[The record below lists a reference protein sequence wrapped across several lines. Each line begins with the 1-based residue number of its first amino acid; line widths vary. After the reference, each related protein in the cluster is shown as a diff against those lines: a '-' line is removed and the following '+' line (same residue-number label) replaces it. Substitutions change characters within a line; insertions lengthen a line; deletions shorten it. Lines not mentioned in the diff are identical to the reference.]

1 MWRPLQKTPYR
12 YALSLISNN
21 IGMPQTAVDSVS
33 VWGIPPSILK
43 LKLDLTCLA
52 SSRSRQNGGLGH
64 TGIGDLAVCPKFVNL
79 LSRCELYRRRS

>member
-1 MWRPLQKTPYR
+1 MWRPLQKTLYR

-43 LKLDLTCLA
+43 LKLYYLA
-52 SSRSRQNGGLGH
+52 LPPP
-64 TGIGDLAVCPKFVNL
+64 AVGKMAV
-79 LSRCELYRRRS
+79 